1 MHACCSGMLVR
12 PAQHVASVAHVPV
25 GVPPPLLLVLLPLLD
40 PLPPELDDVH
50 WLWQLCSSHV
60 MRFWV
65 ADWQPDSMAFC
76 WQADDCSAEALK
88 VPPGHSQL
96 IASLQELSTP
106 LSCDP
111 HLLSTHDVQA
121 EFEFCACDDS
131 KQAFPPPP
139 LLLLEHANAVSA
151 VATIPPTINAAFI
164 IVYDLPWKHSR
175 LARWRARP
183 RLDGVGHGVT
193 Q

>member
-1 MHACCSGMLVR
+1 MFVR
-12 PAQHVASVAHVPV
+12 PAQHAARVAHVPV

-40 PLPPELDDVH
+40 PLPLELDVVH
-50 WLWQLCSSHV
+50 WLWQLCPSHA
-60 MRFWV
+60 MRFWD

-76 WQADDCSAEALK
+76 WQADDSAAVALK

-96 IASLQELSTP
+96 IASVQELSTP

-121 EFEFCACDDS
+121 EFDSCAWDDS

-139 LLLLEHANAVSA
+139 LLLLEHANAASA

-164 IVYDLPWKHSR
+164 IVSDLPWKHPR

-183 RLDGVGHGVT
+183 RLDGVGHAPT